1 MDRWHYAALLC
12 ACLLV
17 TLPLELGLGARVYR
31 RPVRL
36 AVTVAPVAVV
46 FGGWDLLA
54 HAAGHWSFSDR
65 HTLGVRL
72 AGLPVEEW
80 LFFLVVPVCALL
92 TYEAVGALLDR
103 GRTASGAPLGRRRT
117 ASGAA
122 APASGPPA
130 GRREAERA

>member
-1 MDRWHYAALLC
+1 MDRWHYLALLG

-31 RPVRL
+31 RPARL
-36 AVTVAPVAVV
+36 AATVAPVAAV

-54 HAAGHWSFSDR
+54 HAHGHWSFSDR
-65 HTLGVRL
+65 YTLGVRL

-80 LFFLVVPVCALL
+80 LFFLVVPVCVLL
-92 TYEAVGALLDR
+92 TYEAVGALPDR
-103 GRTASGAPLGRRRT
+103 RRSASG
-117 ASGAA
+117 GAA
-122 APASGPPA
+122 TATGSPA